1 MLLTYTSI
9 ASSLSKIEILPKKS
23 VSSFTLMIT
32 QYNRKIFSI
41 KEIDLQEYEK
51 REEQNYESELFH
63 QKEEIHKEEL
73 KSLKKQIFIS
83 NLKAWI
89 IGIILLAEI
98 IFIVSYF
105 KKSGIF
111 GDVSTSLNKIA
122 VIQYNK
128 EVTEAYS
135 TTVMEKMDEVL
146 EDENFKSV
154 LFIMG
159 SPGGSPTASE
169 ELSEYLKEFQKEMN
183 VTMYVDS
190 IAASGGYYIASA
202 VKPLIANKNAIVGSI
217 GVIMPH
223 YNLGELAKK
232 VGVEEDFM
240 AAGKF
245 KKPISMF
252 TKIDEENR
260 KYMTENLLKPTYEN
274 FVQSVADNRDLKKED
289 ILAVA
294 EGKIFVANVPE
305 IRGVLVDEV
314 SSLYKVKK
322 KIRESYKNEV
332 DFVKINLDSKESF
345 FPAVKVDLAL
355 DTALNNLKMQ

>member
-1 MLLTYTSI
+1 
-9 ASSLSKIEILPKKS
+9 
-23 VSSFTLMIT
+23 
-32 QYNRKIFSI
+32 
-41 KEIDLQEYEK
+41 LQEPKEYQNIEN
-51 REEQNYESELFH
+51 EEQNYELELFH
-63 QKEEIHKEEL
+63 QKEEVHKQEV

-89 IGIILLAEI
+89 IGIILIAEI
-98 IFIVSYF
+98 IFIGSYF
-105 KKSGIF
+105 TKLGVF
-111 GDVSTSLNKIA
+111 GDVSTSLNKVA
-122 VIQYNK
+122 VIHYNK
-128 EVTEAYS
+128 EVTEDYT

-146 EDENFKSV
+146 KDEGFKSV

-223 YNLGELAKK
+223 YNFGELAKK

-240 AAGKF
+240 AAGEF

-252 TKIDEENR
+252 SKIDDKNR
-260 KYMTENLLKPTYEN
+260 KYMTENLLKPTYDN
-274 FVQSVADNRDLKKED
+274 FVQSVADNRGLTKEQ

-294 EGKIFVANVPE
+294 EGKIFVANVAE
-305 IRGVLVDEV
+305 IRGILVDEI

-322 KIRESYKNEV
+322 EIRESYVDEI
-332 DFVKINLDSKESF
+332 DFVKVNLDKVESF
-345 FPAVKVDLAL
+345 FPAVKVDLGL
-355 DTALNNLKMQ
+355 DTVLHSLKRQ

>member
-1 MLLTYTSI
+1 
-9 ASSLSKIEILPKKS
+9 
-23 VSSFTLMIT
+23 MIT
-32 QYNRKIFSI
+32 HYNLIDYSI
-41 KEIDLQEYEK
+41 KERDLQEPKEYQ
-51 REEQNYESELFH
+51 RVQNEERNYERELFH
-63 QKEEIHKEEL
+63 KKEEVHAQEI

-89 IGIILLAEI
+89 IGIILIAEI
-98 IFIVSYF
+98 VFIATYF
-105 KKSGIF
+105 KKSGVF
-111 GDVSTSLNKIA
+111 GDVSTSPNKIA
-122 VIQYNK
+122 VIQYNR
-128 EVTEAYS
+128 EVTEEYT
-135 TTVMEKMDEVL
+135 TTVMEKMDAIL
-146 EDENFKSV
+146 EDDTFKSV

-223 YNLGELAKK
+223 YNFGELAKK

-252 TKIDEENR
+252 AKIDDENR
-260 KYMTENLLKPTYEN
+260 KYMTENLLQPTYDN
-274 FVQSVADNRDLKKED
+274 FVQSVADNRGLTKEQ

-305 IRGVLVDEV
+305 IRGVLVDEI

-322 KIRESYKNEV
+322 QIREFYEDEV
-332 DFVKINLDSKESF
+332 DFVRVNLDKKESF
-345 FPAVKVDLAL
+345 FPAVKVDLGLDRAL
-355 DTALNNLKMQ
+355 HNLNRE

>member
-1 MLLTYTSI
+1 M
-9 ASSLSKIEILPKKS
+9 
-23 VSSFTLMIT
+23 
-32 QYNRKIFSI
+32 
-41 KEIDLQEYEK
+41 QEYEK
-51 REEQNYESELFH
+51 REDTQNYELELFH
-63 QKEEIHKEEL
+63 QKEEVHKQEV

-98 IFIVSYF
+98 IFIASYF
-105 KKSGIF
+105 KKSGVF
-111 GDVSTSLNKIA
+111 GEVSTSLNKVA
-122 VIQYNK
+122 VIQYNQ
-128 EVTEAYS
+128 EVTEAYT

-232 VGVEEDFM
+232 VGIEEDYM

-252 TKIDEENR
+252 SKIDDESK
-260 KYMTENLLKPTYEN
+260 KYMTENLLKPTYDN
-274 FVQSVADNRDLKKED
+274 FVQSVADNRGLQKED

-305 IRGVLVDEV
+305 IRGVLVDEI

-322 KIRESYKNEV
+322 QIRASYEGEV
-332 DFVKINLDSKESF
+332 DFVKVNLNKVESF
-345 FPAVKVDLAL
+345 FPAVKVDLGL
-355 DTALNNLKMQ
+355 DTVLNNIQRQ